1 MRPFI
6 KVVKLS
12 GGLGNQLFQ
21 YCFAKS
27 MFMDTDNEVIFDIS
41 DFQNGL
47 TQRNFLL
54 TDLGL
59 GGTFV
64 TCEKHRYV
72 ADGVAFIDLV
82 ISNTIVSGI
91 TTKPRKLKK
100 LRVVSETSI
109 SYSNVLEKNL
119 LGDIYVDGYW
129 QSFRYWPDNS
139 DFISSVFNQIL
150 APATQTSL
158 QFKDADVCAVHFRR
172 GDYLT
177 ELNQQ
182 FHGTCDSA
190 YYLRAMQLS
199 QASAF
204 HVYTDDPALAQSA
217 FQDLGN
223 VQIMSLSSSD
233 EIHDFQQLTQY
244 SNLIISNSSFS
255 YIAAYFA
262 YLLRSARVT
271 APYPWYSFKDVGPD
285 IPESWQI
292 LNRTTGTTREEDD
305 IAMQSI
311 TISVIIPV
319 HLRHEYLEEAVL
331 SVKAQTFQPL
341 EIILVLNAAT
351 DQARETSKQL
361 VARFENIRIIETE
374 TASLSGAR
382 NLGIHAAVGSF
393 VAFLDDD
400 DIWSRTK
407 LEKQTS
413 CAIRMTADLVATN
426 YYKFDEHGQIYDNS
440 LLSPIRQDLWRNEL
454 SIANYLSGGSATLI
468 NRRVFNAVG
477 YFDEGLPACEDHDMW
492 RRIALAGYK
501 IHFIDEC
508 LVGYRINS
516 SNMTSNLNLMLRG
529 ELIHLSKILNEGD
542 IYKVQAGKFYLRIR
556 DMLDAHL
563 SVPDNTK
570 VSSDNFYYLR
580 KVKVLVTTAQGGTSL
595 KDFFIKKESGYTN
608 YLATR
613 RQFLKLINI
622 IFLHLP
628 SELLSYVIT
637 KIKLKL

>member
-1 MRPFI
+1 
-6 KVVKLS
+6 
-12 GGLGNQLFQ
+12 
-21 YCFAKS
+21 
-27 MFMDTDNEVIFDIS
+27 
-41 DFQNGL
+41 
-47 TQRNFLL
+47 
-54 TDLGL
+54 
-59 GGTFV
+59 
-64 TCEKHRYV
+64 
-72 ADGVAFIDLV
+72 
-82 ISNTIVSGI
+82 
-91 TTKPRKLKK
+91 
-100 LRVVSETSI
+100 
-109 SYSNVLEKNL
+109 
-119 LGDIYVDGYW
+119 
-129 QSFRYWPDNS
+129 
-139 DFISSVFNQIL
+139 
-150 APATQTSL
+150 
-158 QFKDADVCAVHFRR
+158 
-172 GDYLT
+172 
-177 ELNQQ
+177 
-182 FHGTCDSA
+182 
-190 YYLRAMQLS
+190 
-199 QASAF
+199 
-204 HVYTDDPALAQSA
+204 
-217 FQDLGN
+217 
-223 VQIMSLSSSD
+223 
-233 EIHDFQQLTQY
+233 
-244 SNLIISNSSFS
+244 
-255 YIAAYFA
+255 
-262 YLLRSARVT
+262 
-271 APYPWYSFKDVGPD
+271 
-285 IPESWQI
+285 
-292 LNRTTGTTREEDD
+292 
-305 IAMQSI
+305 
-311 TISVIIPV
+311 VIIPV

-361 VARFENIRIIETE
+361 AARFENIRIIETE
-374 TASLSGAR
+374 TASLSRAR
-382 NLGIHAAVGSF
+382 NLGIQAAVGSF

-400 DIWSRTK
+400 DIWSQTK

-454 SIANYLSGGSATLI
+454 SIANYLAGGSATLI

-477 YFDEGLPACEDHDMW
+477 YFDEGLPTCEDHDMW

-501 IHFIDEC
+501 IHFIDER

-542 IYKVQAGKFYLRIR
+542 IYKEQADKFYLRIR

-608 YLATR
+608 YLATC
-613 RQFLKLINI
+613 RQFLKLIKI

-628 SELLSYVIT
+628 SELLSYVVT